1 MVGLVAGI
9 RSGTSRRSIMGV
21 LHPRPGPNPVHTVH
35 RVSAAIVGG
44 FLLVFGIL
52 GLSRGL
58 ALLAPPGS
66 VVMGL
71 TTNGLL
77 SIVSVV
83 VGVALVGAAV
93 RGGPTASTVSVVV
106 GTGFL
111 VSGLVNVFLL
121 TSPMNM
127 LAFTLPNVL
136 FSFAVGGVLL
146 VLGAYGRISGRL
158 PADSPYASGE
168 VEQVQDPDAPR
179 DRADAAA
186 AAELAEAERARA
198 RHSATPEQVDRL
210 RGVDRERSSEDRRRV
225 WTAQRHE

>member
-1 MVGLVAGI
+1 
-9 RSGTSRRSIMGV
+9 MGV
-21 LHPRPGPNPVHTVH
+21 LHPRPGLHQVHTVH
-35 RVSAAIVGG
+35 RGSAAVIGG

-66 VVMGL
+66 AVMGL

-77 SIVSVV
+77 SVVSVA
-83 VGVALVGAAV
+83 VGVLLAGAAI
-93 RGGPTASTVSVVV
+93 RGGPAASTVSLVV
-106 GTGFL
+106 GVGFM

-121 TSPMNM
+121 ASPMNM

-158 PADSPYASGE
+158 PPDSPYASGE
-168 VEQVQDPDAPR
+168 VEPVRVSQAPR
-179 DRADAAA
+179 GPAEVVAT
-186 AAELAEAERARA
+186 AELADAERARA
-198 RHSATPEQVDRL
+198 RRSATPEQVARL
-210 RGVDRERSSEDRRRV
+210 QVVDQERSSGDRRRA
-225 WTAQRHE
+225 WQDSARPRR